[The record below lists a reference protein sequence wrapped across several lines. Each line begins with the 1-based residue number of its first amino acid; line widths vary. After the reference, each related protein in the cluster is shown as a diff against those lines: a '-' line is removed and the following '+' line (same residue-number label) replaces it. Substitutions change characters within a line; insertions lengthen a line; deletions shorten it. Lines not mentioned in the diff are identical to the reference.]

1 MRGYLPIEEL
11 CGKAEIEGVKVG
23 ESGSLII
30 YARNLE
36 NRERVVTGIYVTDFE
51 GRVLLFEK
59 GIFKLKP
66 KEARKIVL

>member
-36 NRERVVTGIYVTDFE
+36 NRESCDWNICYR
-51 GRVLLFEK
+51 L
-59 GIFKLKP
+59 
-66 KEARKIVL
+66 

>member
-1 MRGYLPIEEL
+1 MP
-11 CGKAEIEGVKVG
+11 EILKT
-23 ESGSLII
+23 
-30 YARNLE
+30 
-36 NRERVVTGIYVTDFE
+36 ERVVTGIYVTDFE